1 MPEAAEAPSL
11 TEEPLGRRVF
21 PLAAAALLGLL
32 AGDSARAPGTQ
43 WGARA
48 AIAAI
53 DGYRA
58 VASPFFARTDL
69 IRCRFNPTCSA
80 YAREALHRYG
90 TIRGASMGAGRLLR
104 CHPFARGGDDPV
116 PLRGR

>member
-1 MPEAAEAPSL
+1 MPEAAEA
-11 TEEPLGRRVF
+11 ERRDDEPRGRRFF
-21 PLAAAALLGLL
+21 PLAAAALVGLL
-32 AGDSARAPGTQ
+32 AGDSARAPETQ

-48 AIAAI
+48 AIAAL

-58 VASPFFARTDL
+58 VASPFFARTGL

-80 YAREALHRYG
+80 YAREALQRYG
-90 TIRGASMGAGRLLR
+90 TLRGAAMGGGRLLR

-116 PLRGR
+116 PPR